1 MRSHAWSAA
10 DDKLL
15 RQMVGKYRIGNTE
28 PDWGT
33 IALKC
38 NFGHNSGSCKARFES
53 LPALRYEGLDQLYFP
68 GNGKPAKLTCRRAVR
83 YCFLVVGGKQLL
95 QRNIFKPWGRR

>member
-53 LPALRYEGLDQLYFP
+53 LPALKYEGLDQLYFP
-68 GNGKPAKLTCRRAVR
+68 GNGKPAIALE
-83 YCFLVVGGKQLL
+83 
-95 QRNIFKPWGRR
+95 NGRPPVSAAS